1 MSERPLLFSTV
12 ARCESELNNLKDTRL
27 GDNQQGVG
35 EDIRVCYNMRVY
47 SMQNVKGNEHQM
59 RRRETF
65 ILDDERNR
73 CVYIGRATLCE
84 LQ

>member
-1 MSERPLLFSTV
+1 MSERPLLFSPV

-35 EDIRVCYNMRVY
+35 EDMIRVCYNMRVY

-65 ILDDERNR
+65 
-73 CVYIGRATLCE
+73 T
-84 LQ
+84 